1 MSPCIELLKLIKILN
16 SVSKIKA
23 FVSRKNNRKNSG
35 KFPGSGQL
43 FFSTGIY
50 LSLWKSIPPQQQN
63 RINNP

>member
-1 MSPCIELLKLIKILN
+1 MPPCIELLKLIKILN

-23 FVSRKNNRKNSG
+23 FVSRKNSG
-35 KFPGSGQL
+35 KFPRPGQL
-43 FFSTGIY
+43 FFSIGIY